1 MLATPEARANR
12 QQPALPGRFPSWSLH
27 HQRMLGERGRR
38 GDGKDGRLVYTEQGA
53 YYGDGAISGITR
65 ATMSLRLY
73 YHPLSSY
80 CWKVLIALYETGV
93 AFEGEIVDLSDP
105 EARERFVRM
114 TPLAKFPVL
123 VDEEAGKGFPESS
136 IIIEYLAMKNPGSA
150 RLIPTDRDLALRVR
164 LSDRFYDLYVH
175 DKMQKIVGDRL
186 RPAGAKDP
194 TGVAKWQ
201 DELEIALSLV
211 DRDMAEGGW
220 ATGLTF
226 TMADCAAAP
235 ALYYANQ
242 VAPFGD
248 RHAGAARYLDRLM
261 ARPSFARVL
270 EEAAPYFA
278 NFPRE

>member
-1 MLATPEARANR
+1 M
-12 QQPALPGRFPSWSLH
+12 AL
-27 HQRMLGERGRR
+27 
-38 GDGKDGRLVYTEQGA
+38 K
-53 YYGDGAISGITR
+53 
-65 ATMSLRLY
+65 LY

-80 CWKVLIALYETGV
+80 CWKVLIALYEGGV
-93 AFEGEIVDLSDP
+93 AFEPELVDLQDP
-105 EARERFVRM
+105 DARERFIRM
-114 TPLAKFPVL
+114 TPLGKFPVL
-123 VDEEAGKGFPESS
+123 VDDEASKGFPESS
-136 IIIEYLAMKNPGSA
+136 IIIEYLANRFPTAAK
-150 RLIPTDRDLALRVR
+150 LIPQDKDLALRVR

-186 RPAGAKDP
+186 RPEGKKDP
-194 TGVAKWQ
+194 EGVERARN
-201 DELEIALSLV
+201 ELEIALALV

-248 RHAGAARYLDRLM
+248 SHPGAARYLDRLM

-270 EEAAPYFA
+270 SEAEPYFA
-278 NFPRE
+278 MFPKS

>member
-1 MLATPEARANR
+1 M
-12 QQPALPGRFPSWSLH
+12 AL
-27 HQRMLGERGRR
+27 
-38 GDGKDGRLVYTEQGA
+38 K
-53 YYGDGAISGITR
+53 
-65 ATMSLRLY
+65 LY

-80 CWKVLIALYETGV
+80 CWKVLIALYEGGV
-93 AFEGEIVDLSDP
+93 AFEPELVDLQDP
-105 EARERFVRM
+105 DARERFIRM
-114 TPLAKFPVL
+114 TPLGKFPVL
-123 VDEEAGKGFPESS
+123 VDDEASKGFPESS
-136 IIIEYLAMKNPGSA
+136 IIIEYLANRFPAAAK
-150 RLIPTDRDLALRVR
+150 LIPQDKDLALRVR

-186 RPAGAKDP
+186 RPEGKKDP
-194 TGVAKWQ
+194 DGVERARN
-201 DELEIALSLV
+201 ELEIALALV

-248 RHAGAARYLDRLM
+248 SHPGAARYLDRLM

-270 EEAAPYFA
+270 SEAEPYFA
-278 NFPRE
+278 MFPKS